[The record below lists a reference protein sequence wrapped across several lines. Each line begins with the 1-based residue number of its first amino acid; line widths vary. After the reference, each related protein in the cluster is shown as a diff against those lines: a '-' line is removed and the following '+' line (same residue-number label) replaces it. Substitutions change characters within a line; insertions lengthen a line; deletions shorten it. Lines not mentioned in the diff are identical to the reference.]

1 MKTIITLFLAV
12 FFKAGMQ
19 NTQAQTEVETISWIK
34 EKLEKHGGWDT
45 TNSYTTY
52 TNVKVS
58 PCHISFT
65 QKHSKGSEALY
76 SFNPSTAK
84 SWKVSSGDPGIT
96 ADAEIIRSVYSD
108 GNYNSSKLY
117 IRYGESDIHERMIK
131 ALLHLATFCE
141 EGKNEAF

>member
-1 MKTIITLFLAV
+1 MSCSIFYSRHTAHTGANQRGNHFL
-12 FFKAGMQ
+12 
-19 NTQAQTEVETISWIK
+19 E
-34 EKLEKHGGWDT
+34 LEKYGGGSA
-45 TNSYTTY
+45 TNFKSTY

-65 QKHSKGSEALY
+65 DKYSDGSEYLS

-84 SWKVSSGDPGIT
+84 SWKVSSSTSSGIE
-96 ADAEIIRSVYSD
+96 ADAEIIRVVSSN
-108 GNYNSSKLY
+108 GNIYNFSKLD
-117 IRYGESDIHERMIK
+117 IRNGESDIHERMIK

>member
-1 MKTIITLFLAV
+1 K
-12 FFKAGMQ
+12 
-19 NTQAQTEVETISWIK
+19 S
-34 EKLEKHGGWDT
+34 
-45 TNSYTTY
+45 TY

-65 QKHSKGSEALY
+65 DKYSDGSEYLS

-84 SWKVSSGDPGIT
+84 SWKVSSSTSSGIE
-96 ADAEIIRSVYSD
+96 ADAEIIRVVSSN
-108 GNYNSSKLY
+108 GNIYNFSKLD
-117 IRYGESDIHERMIK
+117 IRNGESDIHERMIK